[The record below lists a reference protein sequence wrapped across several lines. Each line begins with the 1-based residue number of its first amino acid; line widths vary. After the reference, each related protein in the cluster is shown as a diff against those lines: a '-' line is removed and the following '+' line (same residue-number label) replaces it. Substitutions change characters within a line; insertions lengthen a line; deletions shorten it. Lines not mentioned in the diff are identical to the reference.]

1 MGSTCTAEDDVH
13 RFELRFF
20 SLGPRNSDFSIP
32 CDASGAVDIDLLSES
47 LRLRYLFARKV
58 IGLEFGRPAVCPVAA

>member
-1 MGSTCTAEDDVH
+1 MGSTFTAEDGGH

-20 SLGPRNSDFSIP
+20 SLSPRASDLAIP
-32 CDASGAVDIDLLSES
+32 CDANGAVDIDRLSDA

-58 IGLEFGRPAVCPVAA
+58 IGLEFRRPTVCAVNV